1 MKKTRRILLFAVILL
16 SGFIFTSNASALR
29 FTGDAWLAQHY
40 EHGIATDEYFLVID
54 KSGIDKA
61 KLKNFALGPSQNTS
75 KLDPEFF
82 DLTGKP
88 ENDSLTWF
96 EVDEK
101 TSKYFR
107 KLGKTAAK
115 KSKKKWKKGHFNS
128 KQERKAWQDDWI
140 GAKIE
145 KGKFNLVFW
154 DEDGK
159 KYRKKIAF
167 AEFNNPADQPPG
179 STNPVPEPA
188 TMLLLGS
195 GLIGFAAAGRKKF
208 FKK

>member
-1 MKKTRRILLFAVILL
+1 MKKPRKILLFAVILL

-40 EHGIATDEYFLVID
+40 EYGEATDEYFLVID

-61 KLKNFALGPSQNTS
+61 KLKNFALGSSQNTS

-82 DLTGKP
+82 DLTG
-88 ENDSLTWF
+88 ELEDDSLTWF
-96 EVDEK
+96 EVDEE
-101 TSKYFR
+101 TSRYFR
-107 KLGKTAAK
+107 KLEKKAAK
-115 KSKKKWKKGHFNS
+115 KSKKKWKKGRFNS
-128 KQERKAWQDDWI
+128 KQERNAWEDDWI
-140 GAKIE
+140 GAKFE
-145 KGKFNLVFW
+145 RGKFNLVFW
-154 DEDGK
+154 DEEGNK
-159 KYRKKIAF
+159 FTKKISF
-167 AEFNNPADQPPG
+167 VKYDNPAPG